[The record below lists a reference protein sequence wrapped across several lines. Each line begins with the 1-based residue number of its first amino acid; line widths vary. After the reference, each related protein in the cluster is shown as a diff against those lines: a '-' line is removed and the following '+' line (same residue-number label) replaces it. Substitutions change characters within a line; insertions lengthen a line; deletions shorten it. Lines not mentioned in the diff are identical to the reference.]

1 MSRSG
6 IFHRRLHVIGGAA
19 ALLAATPACVE
30 RTVRITT
37 EPEGAAVFLNDQEV
51 GNSPV
56 KVPFTWY
63 GDYDIVLRKPG
74 YQAVHTNHRLETPW
88 YQYPL
93 IDLFAECFVP
103 FTIYDHREIGPL
115 VIEPFEAPA
124 QEDLLRN
131 AAQLKEEA
139 LYPSAE

>member
-1 MSRSG
+1 M
-6 IFHRRLHVIGGAA
+6 LVAA
-19 ALLAATPACVE
+19 VALSAAGSACVE

-37 EPEGAAVFLNDQEV
+37 EPQGAAVFLNDQQV

-74 YQAVHTNHRLETPW
+74 YQTVHTNHRLDAPW

-115 VIEPFEAPA
+115 GMEPFEPA
-124 QEDLLRN
+124 EHEALLQN
-131 AAQLKEEA
+131 AAQMREEA
-139 LYPSAE
+139 LYPSPE